1 MNQVR
6 QFVFAAAVVAGL
18 FCLDPA
24 LAADN
29 CHLQRYFD
37 LPMTIDEAGLVT
49 VPFDVGGEQLNLM
62 IDTGGVFSM
71 VTDRTAARLK
81 LRPQMMHFQ
90 WMTMF
95 GGRKLDHF
103 VEAPVTIGSQVVPNR
118 PFVLIPDD
126 ALPVSDDGI
135 LSTDILA
142 IFDVDFDFAASK
154 VGLFAPHPCEGNAV
168 YWPHDDLA
176 VIPFKL
182 DEGRHLKVKVLVDGK
197 EVNAIIDT
205 GSSRSVMSLESAVD
219 LFKLDAK
226 ALAANHN
233 RYEFKTLQL
242 NGVTVNNPNI
252 VLVPDDKSKVMGGF
266 REPEMLLGIGVLRQ
280 LHLLIAFK
288 ERAIYVTPAS
298 THK

>member
-1 MNQVR
+1 MNPVR
-6 QFVFAAAVVAGL
+6 LFAFAAALGAGL

-29 CHLQRYFD
+29 CNLQRYLG

-49 VPFDVGGEQLNLM
+49 VPFNVNGEQLNLM
-62 IDTGGVFSM
+62 VDTGGIFSM
-71 VTDRTAARLK
+71 MTDRTAARFK
-81 LRPQMMHFQ
+81 LRPQMMHYQ
-90 WMTMF
+90 WMTLF

-103 VEAPVTIGSQVVPNR
+103 VEAPIAIGSAVVPKQL
-118 PFVLIPDD
+118 FVLIPDD

-135 LSTDILA
+135 LSSDILA

-154 VGLFAPHPCEGNAV
+154 LGLFVPHPCEGKAV
-168 YWPHDDLA
+168 YWPHGDFA

-197 EVNAIIDT
+197 EVSAFIDT
-205 GSSRSVMSLESAVD
+205 GSSRSTMSLETAVD

-226 ALAANHN
+226 ALQANHD

-242 NGVTVNNPNI
+242 NGITVNNPNI
-252 VLVPDDKSKVMGGF
+252 ILIPDDKSQIMGGY
-266 REPEMLLGIGVLRQ
+266 REPEMLVGISVLRQ
-280 LHLLIAFK
+280 LHMLIAFK
-288 ERAIYVTPAS
+288 EKNIYVTPAS
-298 THK
+298 AR